1 MLVIVSFFFLQK
13 QDYTR
18 KFGLSSIPKHTI
30 TFRMFAYET
39 RVDVVDEYFQLAKN
53 MVMEWMKQFAHFG
66 KQTLT
71 LFLCKYY
78 QNRY

>member
-1 MLVIVSFFFLQK
+1 
-13 QDYTR
+13 
-18 KFGLSSIPKHTI
+18 
-30 TFRMFAYET
+30 MFAHET

-53 MVMEWMKQFAHFG
+53 MVMEWMKQFVHVG

-78 QNRY
+78 QKRY